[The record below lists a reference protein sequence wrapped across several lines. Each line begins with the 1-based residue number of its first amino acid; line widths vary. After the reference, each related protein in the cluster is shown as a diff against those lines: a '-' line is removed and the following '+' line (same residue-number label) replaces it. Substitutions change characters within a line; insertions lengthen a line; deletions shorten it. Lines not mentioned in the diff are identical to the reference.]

1 MIMKLPLAV
10 ALSSA
15 LAASALAM
23 DIESASV
30 TDGVFAKESGCADKG
45 GSDRSP
51 QITVT
56 GVPDGT
62 QYLAIVL
69 DDPDAKPLDGKT
81 WVHWNV
87 VNIPGD
93 HTRIAAGEGP
103 RGDVLE
109 NSDEKKGFGG
119 LCPEDGRHTYRLAV
133 FALGDIVDAG
143 DFEELTVEGFRDEF
157 DDIILDEAMLRA
169 AFP

>member
-1 MIMKLPLAV
+1 MNLNLPLAIV
-10 ALSSA
+10 ACFVLTGSVSA
-15 LAASALAM
+15 M
-23 DIESASV
+23 EIQSASIA
-30 TDGVFAKESGCADKG
+30 DGVFVKAAGCADHGG
-45 GSDRSP
+45 GSVSP
-51 QITVT
+51 QVTVKDL
-56 GVPDGT
+56 PEGT
-62 QYLAIVL
+62 RYLAVVL

-93 HTRIAAGEGP
+93 HTAIAAGEGP

-109 NSDEKKGFGG
+109 NSDEKKVYGG

-133 FALGDIVDAG
+133 FALGDIVDAQ
-143 DFEELTVEGFRDEF
+143 DFADLTVEEFRDEF
-157 DDIILDEAMLRA
+157 GDIIRGEAMLRA

>member
-1 MIMKLPLAV
+1 MKLKLPLAV
-10 ALSSA
+10 AASFALTASVSA
-15 LAASALAM
+15 M
-23 DIESASV
+23 EIQSASI
-30 TDGVFAKESGCADKG
+30 DEGVFVKAAGCADHGG
-45 GSDRSP
+45 GSVSP
-51 QITVT
+51 QVT
-56 GVPDGT
+56 IQDVPEGT
-62 QYLAIVL
+62 RYLAVVL

-93 HTRIAAGEGP
+93 HTQIAAGEGP

-109 NSDEKKGFGG
+109 NSDEKNAFGG

-133 FALGDIVDAG
+133 FALGDIVDAQ
-143 DFEELTVEGFRDEF
+143 DFEELTVEKFRDEF

-169 AFP
+169 VFP